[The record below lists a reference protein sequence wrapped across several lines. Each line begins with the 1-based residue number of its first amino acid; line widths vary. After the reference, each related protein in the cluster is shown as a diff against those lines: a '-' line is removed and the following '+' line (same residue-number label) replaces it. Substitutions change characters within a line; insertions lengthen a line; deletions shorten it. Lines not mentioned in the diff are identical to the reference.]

1 MSAVVPFVHP
11 RTHVREMCS
20 GVGVGVGVGEGGGGT
35 AGLHLRNSNALIQGE
50 VYSPQHTPL

>member
-20 GVGVGVGVGEGGGGT
+20 GVGVGVGEGGGGT